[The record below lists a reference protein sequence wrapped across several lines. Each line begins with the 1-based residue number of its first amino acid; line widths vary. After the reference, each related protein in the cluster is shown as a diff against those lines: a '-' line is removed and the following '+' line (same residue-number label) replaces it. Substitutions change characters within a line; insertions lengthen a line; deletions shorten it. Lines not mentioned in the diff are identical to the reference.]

1 MNRWP
6 DRKDSR
12 SRVRRR
18 EDGPMHRPDEAPVT
32 VVAAGS
38 DMACDREHEVL
49 ACRRHGCRAGC
60 GPSGIV
66 QSSTCQPET

>member
-12 SRVRRR
+12 SRLRRR
-18 EDGPMHRPDEAPVT
+18 EDGPMHRPDEGVT

-38 DMACDREHEVL
+38 DMACDR
-49 ACRRHGCRAGC
+49 
-60 GPSGIV
+60 
-66 QSSTCQPET
+66 